1 MSETIS
7 LNIKNN
13 DEEKDKN
20 EEKKKK
26 NRLDDLLND
35 KNILNIEEEEE
46 EEERKENLSREISNP
61 LKEIDEKKISS
72 ISSSDQY
79 KKAIDNSNKDTIN
92 EPVSDTI
99 KRDLYLIWTK
109 LKYVINPFVNEKDR
123 NKHVRQWDLWG
134 PLVFTILLSFTL
146 AFRSSEKS
154 DIFVLIFIIFWG
166 GSFLV
171 YLNTNLLGLSISF
184 FQIYCLLG
192 YCLFPLNISALIL
205 SLQRFYEIFRIFI
218 VAFGCS
224 WSSYSM
230 VCFLKN
236 YANQEQRVLVLYP
249 AFLIYL
255 FISGVIIMNRF

>member
-7 LNIKNN
+7 LNTNN
-13 DEEKDKN
+13 SENENSYQEREKINTLDNLLNQPNILDKDEEEKEIKEENKN
-20 EEKKKK
+20 CS
-26 NRLDDLLND
+26 
-35 KNILNIEEEEE
+35 IE
-46 EEERKENLSREISNP
+46 ITNP
-61 LKEIDEKKISS
+61 LKEKKDIKLTS
-72 ISSSDQY
+72 ISSSEQY
-79 KKAIDNSNKDTIN
+79 KNALNSIDKNTIN

-109 LKYVINPFVNEKDR
+109 LKYVINPFVNENDR

-134 PLVFTILLSFTL
+134 PLIFTILLSFTL
-146 AFRSSEKS
+146 AFRSNEKS
-154 DIFVLIFIIFWG
+154 DILILIFILFWG

-205 SLQRFYEIFRIFI
+205 SFERFYEIIRIII
-218 VAFGCS
+218 VGFGCS
-224 WSSYSM
+224 WSTYSM
-230 VCFLKN
+230 IGFLKN
-236 YANQEQRVLVLYP
+236 YANDQQRGLVLYP
-249 AFLIYL
+249 AFLMYL